1 MLDTY
6 IQLLPTLDI
15 VGMKALIVNRIITE
29 GMIPNMSYAMN
40 TVCLEMKGVFITYR
54 QDPYVV
60 LREVLERMKGGMG
73 INQGRSIIF
82 A

>member
-15 VGMKALIVNRIITE
+15 VGVEALIVNRIITE

-54 QDPYVV
+54 
-60 LREVLERMKGGMG
+60 
-73 INQGRSIIF
+73 
-82 A
+82 